1 MVFRG
6 RRRCTVRRR
15 RAGAAEI
22 FADDN
27 DDSNTTKKVVRRRK
41 TRPFGTKE
49 EDEAEGEEGEE
60 GESRNHEKEDE
71 DVEEMELVIIII
83 VNFLPEMAVKTG
95 FKFREEEEARGRRF
109 LCFRHPL
116 LRLLRRVRLR
126 KSLRTEEW
134 FRFTALLT

>member
-1 MVFRG
+1 M
-6 RRRCTVRRR
+6 RRR
-15 RAGAAEI
+15 RAGTAEI

-27 DDSNTTKKVVRRRK
+27 DDNDTTKKVVRRRK
-41 TRPFGTKE
+41 TPRFGTKE
-49 EDEAEGEEGEE
+49 EEEAEGEEGEE
-60 GESRNHEKEDE
+60 GESRNHEEEEEDE

-95 FKFREEEEARGRRF
+95 FKIRAEEEARGRRF